1 MVCTP
6 VALGSY
12 FRKHCFG
19 IWCTTASQ
27 SYPRIANQV
36 GDFSVSANQGLVVS
50 CCDRIRAWWYLQF
63 ACICSLPHL
72 CFQARGCSEV
82 CVKTGGVALRH
93 RWNGPTIWMVPR
105 DFCLYSILPNL
116 CSSYMTIVQIIASGT
131 SSRQLVLMSELC
143 ARVPVQYKHQRMF
156 IFYQTLSSFYRYP
169 TIHLHLFDFYCWG
182 SLWVFWRN
190 SNKSQLFLCRD
201 SLHKLLKCL
210 CQIAILVCD
219 F

>member
-143 ARVPVQYKHQRMF
+143 AKSSHTVQTPGHVYLLPNSKF
-156 IFYQTLSSFYRYP
+156 FLSLPYNPP
-169 TIHLHLFDFYCWG
+169 TSVW
-182 SLWVFWRN
+182 
-190 SNKSQLFLCRD
+190 FLLLR
-201 SLHKLLKCL
+201 KLVGLLEKLK
-210 CQIAILVCD
+210 
-219 F
+219 